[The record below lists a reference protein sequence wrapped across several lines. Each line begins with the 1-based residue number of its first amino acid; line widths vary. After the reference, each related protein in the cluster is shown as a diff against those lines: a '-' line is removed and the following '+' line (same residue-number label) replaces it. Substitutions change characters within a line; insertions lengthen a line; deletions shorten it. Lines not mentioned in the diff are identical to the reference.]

1 MEPYRMEFQDVVTQ
15 VLEKLEK
22 ALCKLGKIQQQVN
35 HEWTQVR
42 QESKADVQK
51 DSSSLGL

>member
-1 MEPYRMEFQDVVTQ
+1 MEFQDVVTQ